1 VIGGGVTAGVAG
13 PQQPGQ
19 GFPGGTAN
27 GQGVAPGGGGMGGLL
42 NGATVSS
49 QVATLLEQN
58 ASSYRW
64 AAATT
69 GSQNAA
75 SYQLATQASV
85 MPIGGFNGS
94 DPSPTLAQFQ
104 AWVAAGDIHWYIA
117 GSGLGR
123 SNGGSDVASQIQ
135 QWVESSFTATTV
147 DGVTLYDL
155 TAASSSGSGS

>member
-1 VIGGGVTAGVAG
+1 
-13 PQQPGQ
+13 
-19 GFPGGTAN
+19 
-27 GQGVAPGGGGMGGLL
+27 MGGLL
-42 NGATVSS
+42 DGATVST
-49 QVATLLEQN
+49 QVADVLAQD
-58 ASSYRW
+58 ASHYRW

-104 AWVAAGDIHWYIA
+104 AWVAAGDVHWYVA
-117 GSGLGR
+117 SGGIGR
-123 SNGGSDVASQIQ
+123 SNGGSDVASQIEE
-135 QWVESSFTATTV
+135 WVASTFTATTV

-155 TAASSSGSGS
+155 TAGSSSGAS